1 MMVQMERIRKV
12 FGEGAGRVVALD
24 GIDLSIESGEFVAIV
39 GASGSGKS
47 TLLQILGCLDRA
59 DEGTFLLDGQDV
71 QALSGREMARV
82 RNETIGF
89 VFQSFHLLGDRN
101 ALENVALPLEYRRG
115 SVSSKNPKEVLER
128 VGLLDRITHRPSQL
142 SGGERQRVAIARALV
157 KDPRMVLCDEPTGNL
172 DTESG
177 NQVLELLSEL
187 RDELNTT
194 LVLVTHDH
202 QLARKADRILTLK
215 DGRWES

>member
-1 MMVQMERIRKV
+1 
-12 FGEGAGRVVALD
+12 
-24 GIDLSIESGEFVAIV
+24 
-39 GASGSGKS
+39 
-47 TLLQILGCLDRA
+47 
-59 DEGTFLLDGQDV
+59 
-71 QALSGREMARV
+71 
-82 RNETIGF
+82 
-89 VFQSFHLLGDRN
+89 
-101 ALENVALPLEYRRG
+101 
-115 SVSSKNPKEVLER
+115 VLER